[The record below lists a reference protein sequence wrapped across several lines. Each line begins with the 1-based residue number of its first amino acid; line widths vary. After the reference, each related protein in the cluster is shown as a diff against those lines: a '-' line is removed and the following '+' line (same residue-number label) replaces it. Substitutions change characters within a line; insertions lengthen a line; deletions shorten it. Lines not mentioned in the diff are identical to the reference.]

1 MPSQPQAGEAINDEE
16 TIMKNAAIA
25 VLLGALSGTALAN
38 TANETGAPKG
48 YVTIQEIPVILVE
61 AKRWTGADEAA
72 FQNAQR
78 VVAQAETKA
87 GLMHRLIAYV
97 GR

>member
-1 MPSQPQAGEAINDEE
+1 
-16 TIMKNAAIA
+16 MKNAVIA

-38 TANETGAPKG
+38 TTNEAGAPKG

-61 AKRWTGADEAA
+61 AKRWSATDEAA

-78 VVAQAETKA
+78 AVAKVDAKA
-87 GLMHRLIAYV
+87 NPGLMHRLIAYV